1 MQKAGKHPNTQTAQG
16 NSNAKQE
23 QNRLTGDSSRYSGYP
38 TDSSGKDISHSS
50 KQSRHL
56 KFILSFC
63 RFELASGT
71 QETGKHAHTKTAQGN
86 GNAEEQQ
93 DGIIKRNSTAFRR
106 GETGNTTG
114 HSANHGHSR
123 CKYLADSS
131 EKVTHTLHLPPH
143 KILINFA
150 MKQKHTKLKR

>member
-1 MQKAGKHPNTQTAQG
+1 V
-16 NSNAKQE
+16 
-23 QNRLTGDSSRYSGYP
+23 
-38 TDSSGKDISHSS
+38 
-50 KQSRHL
+50 
-56 KFILSFC
+56 
-63 RFELASGT
+63 
-71 QETGKHAHTKTAQGN
+71 QETGKHAHAETTEGN
-86 GNAEEQQ
+86 ANAEEQQ
-93 DGIIKRNSTAFRR
+93 DGIVKRNSTALGR

-114 HSANHGHSR
+114 YSANHGHSR